1 MKFALKPTKTWLP
14 LAAALLVFGGG
25 LFAVLATPKKTA
37 PLAPAASGNMT
48 WGMASAPNTLVIF
61 SDFESLYSAALFGAE
76 NDVAKKLHNE
86 DPGWVP
92 LVPELAGSVSAG
104 KVRVVFRDFAYL
116 SPESAKAAAAARCL
130 SDSLGGADSYPHAAL
145 AVFGLD
151 DSAGRI
157 DPDHLP
163 SLADSLP
170 KKSRPDFLTCLDSK
184 KHADEVATDTADGE
198 LLEVAGTP
206 AVFVN
211 GKLIRGAQ
219 SASLFLKMIAE
230 KEQTKN

>member
-1 MKFALKPTKTWLP
+1 MKFTLKPTKTWIP

-25 LFAVLATPKKTA
+25 IFAVLATPKKTA
-37 PLAPAASGNMT
+37 PLAPSGSMT

-76 NDVAKKLHNE
+76 SDVVKKLHNE
-86 DPGWVP
+86 DPSWQP

-104 KVRVVFRDFAYL
+104 RVRVVFRDFAFL
-116 SPESAKAAAAARCL
+116 STESAKAAAAARCF
-130 SDSLGGADSYPHAAL
+130 SNSLEGADSYQRAAV
-145 AVFGLD
+145 AVFELEAAD
-151 DSAGRI
+151 GRI
-157 DPDHLP
+157 DAARLP
-163 SLADSLP
+163 SLADSLS
-170 KKSRPDFLTCLDSK
+170 KKSRPDFLACLDSK
-184 KHADEVATDTADGE
+184 KYADEVAADTADGQ

-211 GKLIRGAQ
+211 GKIVRGAQ